1 MDKILAPI
9 KSRLEFFL
17 ENQKVP
23 KKTFFSK
30 SGISASNFKG
40 EGRKSELG
48 GDKIAKILTSYPV
61 LNPDWLLTGKGD
73 MLRSETSE
81 TPTKNYKGL
90 GCPYYNVD
98 FQGGF
103 ELLYNNQ
110 TTIPEYHIDFNPY
123 NKEGAL
129 WCNVSGKSM
138 EPEISNG
145 DIILIKEVQSWQDY
159 IDYDDIYGIVTNNGF
174 RTIKRVKKGKTND
187 SYTLVPTNPDYDSQE
202 IQKSMIMHIFKVL
215 CAVKRF

>member
-1 MDKILAPI
+1 MKDLKQRIKDVVNSYNMSMRKFEAECGVKRGVFSNMKDGAAIGSDKLALI
-9 KSRLEFFL
+9 FDR
-17 ENQKVP
+17 
-23 KKTFFSK
+23 
-30 SGISASNFKG
+30 FK
-40 EGRKSELG
+40 
-48 GDKIAKILTSYPV
+48 D
-61 LNPDWLLTGKGD
+61 LNPDWLLTGRGE
-73 MLRSETSE
+73 MLRVDA
-81 TPTKNYKGL
+81 PIKNYKGL

-110 TTIPEYHIDFNPY
+110 TTIPEYHIDFGPY
-123 NKEGAL
+123 NMEGGL

-159 IDYDDIYGIVTNNGF
+159 IDFDDIYGIVTNNGF
-174 RTIKRVKKGKTND
+174 RTIKRVKKGKTKD

>member
-1 MDKILAPI
+1 
-9 KSRLEFFL
+9 
-17 ENQKVP
+17 
-23 KKTFFSK
+23 
-30 SGISASNFKG
+30 
-40 EGRKSELG
+40 
-48 GDKIAKILTSYPV
+48 
-61 LNPDWLLTGKGD
+61 
-73 MLRSETSE
+73 MLRSDVDVQE

-110 TTIPEYHIDFNPY
+110 TTIPEYHIDFGPY
-123 NKEGAL
+123 NMEGGL

-174 RTIKRVKKGKTND
+174 RTIKRVKKGKTKD

-202 IQKSMIMHIFKVL
+202 IQKSMILHLFKVL
-215 CAVKRF
+215 CAVKKF